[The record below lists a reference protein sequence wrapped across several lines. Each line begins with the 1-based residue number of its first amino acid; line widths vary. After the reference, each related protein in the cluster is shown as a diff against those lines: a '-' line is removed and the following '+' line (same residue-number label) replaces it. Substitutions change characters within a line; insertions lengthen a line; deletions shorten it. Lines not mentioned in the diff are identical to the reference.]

1 MNALFRAA
9 LTMHNEES
17 SADFRYTQGI
27 ELDNVVRAALAGFEM
42 YTHLGHLEHCDIDLN
57 YLMRFG

>member
-1 MNALFRAA
+1 
-9 LTMHNEES
+9 MHNEES